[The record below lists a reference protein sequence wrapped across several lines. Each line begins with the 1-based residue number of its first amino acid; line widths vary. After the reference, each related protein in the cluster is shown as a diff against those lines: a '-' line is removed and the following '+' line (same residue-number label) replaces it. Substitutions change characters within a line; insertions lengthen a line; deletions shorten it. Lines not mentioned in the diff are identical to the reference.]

1 MCGGPKDGREIKAVI
16 PGGSS
21 SKILK
26 ANEVFKLRNPD
37 GTERELAFWDIPMD
51 FDSLAACGSMAGSG
65 GVIVLDDTRKMSWV
79 LNNLNAF
86 YAHESCG
93 QCTPCREGSTW
104 MKKISDRLVEGKAS
118 AKDLET
124 LESVAYQIDGRTI
137 CAFGEASSWPVEAII
152 AKFRDELLADTVQES
167 ELDALNPEAE
177 AQRKFLVH

>member
-26 ANEVFKLRNPD
+26 ADEVFTLKHSD

-65 GVIVLDDTRKMSWV
+65 GVIVLDDTRRMSWV
-79 LNNLNAF
+79 LNNINAF

-104 MKKISDRLVEGKAS
+104 MKKISDRLVEGKATP
-118 AKDLET
+118 KDIET

-152 AKFRDELLADTVQES
+152 GKFRDELLS
-167 ELDALNPEAE
+167 ETSEDNATGEENPEAV
-177 AQRKFLVH
+177 AQRKFLVS